1 VFNPDFGLNFGI
13 SPHLNRQMST
23 KMIKHWHCNI

>member
-1 VFNPDFGLNFGI
+1 LNFGI